1 MRIVKIGEKELGLKA
16 SPLALLYYQQDFKKD
31 LIADLMSLQGLT
43 KFAEGDYSALNSV
56 LLLQI
61 LYVLNKAYNFGK
73 KFPDFTRWLA
83 EFDSIDLMEIIPE
96 LVEEIEDGF
105 FRSAGLQQPAE
116 PAAGQHRESG
126 SESAGDREEDGVDL
140 PRDE

>member
-1 MRIVKIGEKELGLKA
+1 MRIIKIGDKEIGLKA
-16 SPLALLYYQQDFKKD
+16 SPLALLYYKQDFKKD

>member
-1 MRIVKIGEKELGLKA
+1 
-16 SPLALLYYQQDFKKD
+16 
-31 LIADLMSLQGLT
+31 MSLQGLT

-73 KFPDFTRWLA
+73 KFPDFNRWLA
-83 EFDSIDLMEIIPE
+83 EFDSMDLMEIIPE
-96 LVEEIEDGF
+96 LVEEVEDGF

-116 PAAGQHRESG
+116 PAAGQHG
-126 SESAGDREEDGVDL
+126 KPGPESAGDREEDGAGL
-140 PRDE
+140 QGDE

>member
-1 MRIVKIGEKELGLKA
+1 MRIIKIGDKEIGLKA

-56 LLLQI
+56 LFLQI

-73 KFPDFTRWLA
+73 KFPDFNRWLA

>member
-1 MRIVKIGEKELGLKA
+1 MRIIKIGDKEIGLKA

-73 KFPDFTRWLA
+73 KFPDFNRWLA
-83 EFDSIDLMEIIPE
+83 EFDSMDLMEIIPE
-96 LVEEIEDGF
+96 LVEEVEDGF

-116 PAAGQHRESG
+116 PAAGQHG
-126 SESAGDREEDGVDL
+126 KPGPESAGDREEDGAGL
-140 PRDE
+140 QGDE

>member
-1 MRIVKIGEKELGLKA
+1 MRIIKIGDKEIGLKA

-31 LIADLMSLQGLT
+31 LIADLMSLQWLT

-73 KFPDFTRWLA
+73 KFPDFNRWLA

-96 LVEEIEDGF
+96 LVEEVEDGF
-105 FRSAGLQQPAE
+105 FRSAGAQQSGQPAD
-116 PAAGQHRESG
+116 QHRESG

-140 PRDE
+140 PGDE

>member
-1 MRIVKIGEKELGLKA
+1 MRIIKIGDKEIGLKA

-73 KFPDFTRWLA
+73 KFPDFNRWLA
-83 EFDSIDLMEIIPE
+83 EFDSIDLVEIIPE
-96 LVEEIEDGF
+96 LVEEVEDGF
-105 FRSAGLQQPAE
+105 FRSAGAQQSGQPAD
-116 PAAGQHRESG
+116 QHRESG

-140 PRDE
+140 PGDE

>member
-16 SPLALLYYQQDFKKD
+16 SPLALLYYQQNFKKD

-61 LYVLNKAYNFGK
+61 LYALNKAYNFGK
-73 KFPDFTRWLA
+73 KFPDFTSWLA